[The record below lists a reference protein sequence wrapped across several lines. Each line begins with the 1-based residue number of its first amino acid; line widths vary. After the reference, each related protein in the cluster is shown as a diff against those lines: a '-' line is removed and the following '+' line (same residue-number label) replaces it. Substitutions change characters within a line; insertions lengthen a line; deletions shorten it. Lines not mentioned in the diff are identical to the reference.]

1 MKKSI
6 IIITFICLILS
17 SLISTAQS
25 WHTYFG
31 DTLHINNDP
40 CPGHCPYVDV
50 LYVDHDTIF
59 MTGAFSHAGELG
71 LWCLGKWNNFNWYN
85 IGIIDSW
92 GNGPMYCS
100 IRYENKLWVGGSNS
114 WYPNNMTDLSFLSCW
129 DGSSWTGPY
138 TTKPNGNV
146 YDLIEHND
154 TLFACGDF
162 YEIDGVGGGATVKA
176 YYDGTWIS
184 IGHVEVAH
192 GMAFEV
198 FNNELLLGTR
208 YTGIY
213 KRVGMSSWPSFQGSP
228 IGSVTSLIVDT
239 TNNQLYIGGA
249 FHYVDNTIY
258 SKGVAMFDSFKW
270 HSVNNGVYGI
280 NPKAMTMYRGDLYVG
295 GLFDTTVN
303 GLTVNHIARWDG
315 YNWHSLG
322 NGTNASVNALAV
334 FQDTLIVGGWFYE
347 VGDSQRA
354 LAIAKW
360 YMPDYGSHLPQGCD
374 YLRPIVYAYEEFGTA
389 KDTFY
394 LTDGEAEVKFYNNN
408 AYVDSWEWDFTSTSS
423 VTIPPSTERN
433 PVVTFTE
440 VGEYNVQVTVTQE
453 GCTKTANRTIYIQLG
468 SEIQNLEEP
477 EMQLYPNPTNN
488 DFTVKVFLASYK
500 NVEFKITG
508 INGEQKE
515 NIKITGETTVISTKG
530 WKAGV
535 YVCNLFVDGKLVK
548 VEKVVFE

>member
-1 MKKSI
+1 MMKKTI
-6 IIITFICLILS
+6 IIITIICLILS
-17 SLISTAQS
+17 SLITNAQS

-31 DTLHINNDP
+31 DTLHNNDI
-40 CPGHCPYVDV
+40 CPNNCPSVEGILVDEDS
-50 LYVDHDTIF
+50 LFIIGSY
-59 MTGAFSHAGELG
+59 GYANELLLRG
-71 LWCLGKWNNFNWYN
+71 ISKWHNYQWYN
-85 IGIIDSW
+85 LGITYTNDDMKCLIK
-92 GNGPMYCS
+92 
-100 IRYENKLWVGGSNS
+100 YEDKLWVGGWTG
-114 WYPNNMTDLSFLSCW
+114 WYPNWIDSISALSCW
-129 DGSSWTGPY
+129 DGNSWTGPY

-192 GMAFEV
+192 GMALEV

-213 KRVGMSSWPSFQGSP
+213 KRVGMSSWPSFHGSP
-228 IGSVTSLIVDT
+228 IGSVTAMTVDT
-239 TNNQLYIGGA
+239 INNLLYIGGA
-249 FHYVDNTIY
+249 FYYVDDTIY
-258 SKGVAMFDSFKW
+258 SMCVAMFDSFKW
-270 HSVNNGVYGI
+270 HSLDNGVYGDV
-280 NPKAMTMYRGDLYVG
+280 NSKAMAIYRGDLYVG
-295 GLFDTTVN
+295 GIFDTTVN

-322 NGTNASVNALAV
+322 NGTNGSVNALAV

-360 YMPDYGSHLPQGCD
+360 YMPNHGSHLPQGCD

-394 LTDGEAEVKFYNNN
+394 LNNGEAEVKFYNNN
-408 AYVDSWEWDFTSTSS
+408 AYADSWEWDFSGLGTAD
-423 VTIPPSTERN
+423 IKDPIFI
-433 PVVTFTE
+433 FTE
-440 VGEYNVQVTVTQE
+440 QGEYNIQVTVTQD
-453 GCTKTANRTIYIQLG
+453 GCTKSANRTIYIQLG
-468 SEIQNLEEP
+468 SEIQNFEEP

-488 DFTVKVFLASYK
+488 DFTVKIFLASYK
-500 NVEFKITG
+500 NVEFKISG
-508 INGEQKE
+508 INGELKE
-515 NIKITGETTVISTKG
+515 QIKITGETTVISTKG
-530 WKAGV
+530 WKPGI
-535 YVCNLFVDGKLVK
+535 YVCNLFVNNKLYKTEKLVL
-548 VEKVVFE
+548 E